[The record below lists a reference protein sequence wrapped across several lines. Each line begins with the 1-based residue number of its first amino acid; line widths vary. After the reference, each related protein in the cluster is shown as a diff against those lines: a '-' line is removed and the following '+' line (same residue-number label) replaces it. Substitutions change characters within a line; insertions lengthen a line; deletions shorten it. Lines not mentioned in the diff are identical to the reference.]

1 MIEEIIEI
9 LPILLPLLAIELGM
23 RIYAVVD
30 IHKKTRE
37 TLLVSKT
44 VWTVIVL
51 LISFGW
57 VVYLLAGRKDKVIV
71 D

>member
-23 RIYAVVD
+23 RIYAVID
-30 IHKKTRE
+30 IHKKSRE

-44 VWTVIVL
+44 AWTVIVL

-57 VVYLLAGRKDKVIV
+57 VVYLLAGRKDKVII